1 MRQDFSEYFLRG
13 KMRITVNGPKQNSYS
28 VRTRMTS
35 TRTAASLPRTN
46 FYASAVSSGYSRNQ
60 NSVKYKSNVFG
71 RFSSALLIT
80 IMVAILGLFYV
91 SEQSQT
97 TAFDYKINEV
107 NTQLSDLEAERDDLR
122 VEQARL
128 QSIANSKNSTVA
140 SNMETAT
147 AAGFTR

>member
-28 VRTRMTS
+28 VRTRMT
-35 TRTAASLPRTN
+35 N
-46 FYASAVSSGYSRNQ
+46 FYANAVSSGYSRNQ

-71 RFSSALLIT
+71 RFSSALMIT